1 MSVDIT
7 KFVVAVQIFL
17 ERFGGCNV
25 IDFKYFWNV
34 TKIIIAN
41 IITIIIIIII
51 IIIINIL
58 AHTLFQVQ
66 CVLFNNQLKYT
77 YFSL

>member
-1 MSVDIT
+1 MKFVYKMSVDIT

-34 TKIIIAN
+34 TKIVIVN
-41 IITIIIIIII
+41 IITIIII
-51 IIIINIL
+51 NML
-58 AHTLFQVQ
+58 THKLFQVQ
-66 CVLFNNQLKYT
+66 CVPLNSQLKYT